1 MLHYINQRATPI
13 QYTNYIHA
21 LLLHKIYNDETMSTD
36 WIDMY
41 FNQHFNQRDPTL
53 KFFNTSTY
61 KIGNNLLANRFTILN
76 GKIELSWLN
85 EPYNSYKIKCK
96 AVLLRWC
103 SVTAVWVL
111 CKYKPKQTKDSSNLR
126 WRYIQSR
133 RGV

>member
-1 MLHYINQRATPI
+1 MSFDSLHYINQRATPI

-61 KIGNNLLANRFTILN
+61 KIGNNLLANGFTILN

-96 AVLLRWC
+96 AEFL
-103 SVTAVWVL
+103 
-111 CKYKPKQTKDSSNLR
+111 K
-126 WRYIQSR
+126 
-133 RGV
+133 